1 MGDTRVCCVNA
12 KVFKQGFTSFDWCN
26 ACGISDV
33 LHGSCGEAEEVW
45 QDFLCIFWLNMYS
58 YITIAMA

>member
-26 ACGISDV
+26 ACGFSDV
-33 LHGSCGEAEEVW
+33 LHGAQNGCEEG
-45 QDFLCIFWLNMYS
+45 
-58 YITIAMA
+58 